1 MTKLFKTIGKFIVK
15 AVAAVFTIL
24 ALIACVAILV
34 LVVPFIS
41 LLIGLWIG
49 FATEW
54 AFGDFV
60 FIGDLPSFMATIFFV
75 IASVIMLIKVNTKK
89 AE

>member
-24 ALIACVAILV
+24 AVVACIAILV

-49 FATEW
+49 FATQW

-60 FIGDLPSFMATIFFV
+60 LIGNLPSFMATVFFI
-75 IASVIMLIKVNTKK
+75 IASVVMLIKVNVKK